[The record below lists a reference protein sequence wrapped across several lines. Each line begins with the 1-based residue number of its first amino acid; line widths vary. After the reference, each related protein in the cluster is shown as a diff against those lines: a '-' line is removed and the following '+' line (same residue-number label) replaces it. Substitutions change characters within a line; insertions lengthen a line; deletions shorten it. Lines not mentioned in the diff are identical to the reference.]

1 MNNYNCDVN
10 NSYCSRGKL
19 NDKRQRR
26 LEGKVTEEAHRA
38 KQFLAKQKWKILF
51 LILLN
56 TAVPIL
62 LKWEKKHCIFNIRF
76 LEECLPSMLSTMNFC
91 PLYYNSQQTIKKTKE
106 DKKQRETRELDRNAR
121 IFFFWFFHFLLWV
134 VEQQSM
140 VQKPLD
146 LASSRLNSVCV
157 LIVSIA

>member
-91 PLYYNSQQTIKKTKE
+91 PLYYNSQQTIKKL
-106 DKKQRETRELDRNAR
+106 KKTRSNEKLENSIEMPVFLFLIISFSTLSRWATIDGSKTT
-121 IFFFWFFHFLLWV
+121 WFGF
-134 VEQQSM
+134 E
-140 VQKPLD
+140 
-146 LASSRLNSVCV
+146 
-157 LIVSIA
+157 